1 MKTDELFAQITDALL
16 VKMEAGKL
24 PWHKPWS
31 AETAAGKAQAAADHI
46 LQAVEQ
52 EERIA
57 A

>member
-1 MKTDELFAQITDALL
+1 MKTDELFAQITD
-16 VKMEAGKL
+16 
-24 PWHKPWS
+24 
-31 AETAAGKAQAAADHI
+31 AGKAQAAADHI